1 MAAAEDRPTK
11 TQRISDPVD
20 LAISVDFTGVLPEG
34 LPECRNDNVIIN
46 WEQIY
51 ILTITSASQLETLEV
66 DFVKKAIQVIC
77 WECFK
82 IGILKRNFKMWLQTS
97 PYNTLGF
104 PYGRFYA
111 INYDMTWKEVLDSHQ
126 IPHDHRH
133 IHLRALPSDNVQD
146 WQ

>member
-11 TQRISDPVD
+11 TQCISAPVD
-20 LAISVDFTGVLPEG
+20 LAISVDFTGILPEG

-97 PYNTLGF
+97 PLNFHMEDSTPLT
-104 PYGRFYA
+104 
-111 INYDMTWKEVLDSHQ
+111 MT
-126 IPHDHRH
+126 
-133 IHLRALPSDNVQD
+133 
-146 WQ
+146 

>member
-1 MAAAEDRPTK
+1 MAAAEDGSTPR
-11 TQRISDPVD
+11 QYRSEHVD
-20 LAISVDFTGVLPEG
+20 LAISVDFTGILPDG

-51 ILTITSASQLETLEV
+51 ILSITSASQLELLEV

-82 IGILKRNFKMWLQTS
+82 IGLLKRNFKMWLQTA
-97 PYNTLGF
+97 PYNTTEF
-104 PYGRFYA
+104 PYGQFSA
-111 INYDMTWKEVLDSHQ
+111 INYDMTWKEVLDNHR

-133 IHLRALPSDNVQD
+133 IHLRALPSDNAQE
-146 WQ
+146 

>member
-1 MAAAEDRPTK
+1 MAAAEHRSTPR
-11 TQRISDPVD
+11 QYRSEHVD
-20 LAISVDFTGVLPEG
+20 LAISVDFTGILPDG

-51 ILTITSASQLETLEV
+51 ILSITSASQLELLEV

-82 IGILKRNFKMWLQTS
+82 IGLLKRNFKMWLQTA
-97 PYNTLGF
+97 PYNTTEF
-104 PYGRFYA
+104 PYGRFSA
-111 INYDMTWKEVLDSHQ
+111 INYDMTWKEVLDNHG

-146 WQ
+146 